1 MEYQVKLRNVLRVLC
16 LSAAVCLTGCGIS
29 FGGYLPGGR
38 EELVFVCGEELPPE
52 ESGAGSGPEETSAPE
67 PAGSLETEVSEE
79 STVLGMEG
87 RSGAAASD
95 PAGDTAAPDNVSGG
109 GEAPGVAAD
118 GRVDINTAGVEE
130 LMTLKGI
137 GETRAKAIIEY
148 RTQNGPFTKAEDI
161 MQITG
166 IKEGIYTKIQ
176 DQIIVR

>member
-1 MEYQVKLRNVLRVLC
+1 MEYQVKLRNVLCVLC

-52 ESGAGSGPEETSAPE
+52 ESGGGSGPEETSAPE
-67 PAGSLETEVSEE
+67 PAGSLETEASEE
-79 STVLGMEG
+79 STVPGREG
-87 RSGAAASD
+87 HS
-95 PAGDTAAPDNVSGG
+95 